1 MGTNTGQVMT
11 LCNSIIGVS
20 ILAMPFCFKQCGII
34 LSILLLCLSS
44 ILSRFACHF
53 LLKSAVITRRKNY
66 EFLAFHVFGS
76 SGKLGVELAI
86 IGFLLGT
93 CIAFFVVMGD
103 LGPDIVSSVMGLH
116 RTDTLRTS
124 ILVGVAFFVVLP
136 LGLLRNVDSLSSICT
151 ATFAFYLCLV
161 LKVMGEAAGP
171 LVMGTWLNDVN
182 FWRPEGILQC
192 SPIFSMALF
201 CQTQLF
207 EIFNTVPNV
216 ALDKLNSVVRVA
228 INLCTAVYISVGFFG
243 YVAFSKENITGNI
256 LVSLSENISSE
267 VIKLGFLLSIAVS
280 FPLVIFPCRASLYS
294 LLYRSAQPPVHDIG
308 TSHVPEGRFK
318 LLTFCIVGISLL
330 LGLMLPNIERVLGII
345 GSTIG
350 VTICIITPS
359 LLLGN
364 TARHSKD
371 RLLSQIIL
379 WSGAI
384 IMILGTYAHI
394 LNGQTNGTDP
404 GLEQAANRI
413 LDHAVDRLNEQSP
426 ESIAF
431 HPLPSE
437 EKIKKLIETSD
448 RIVRH
453 KHPKSLDDLSKIA
466 MNIEKSSLTKT
477 GEVNSAS
484 SKLVENSNSMDK
496 VGAKLVQASDKLQEP
511 PVPADTGE
519 KQQEPPEP
527 VEAVAKPVSALP
539 IVPIIPA
546 PVPSSESVINVP
558 KQTKTEMK
566 TNDQLNSQKS
576 KSASAGNAEQVNLD
590 AIRHEDAES
599 ALEARDEKSKTVLD
613 KVDKKLN
620 EVEERK
626 KKAEEQKLIKTL
638 QEHQEVQRDMLNEQ
652 QRILKE
658 LKKHEQV
665 HQQNLNE
672 IVKDSFDKEQVLAKL
687 NPIKSE
693 SGQAGQAKS
702 MVEEQGNSKVSIIQK
717 TEDKNVAS
725 LKQSKTEENKEAPQV
740 PGNPLE
746 GLKNSPTFDKFK
758 IRKSEEALQ
767 VPGNPVKDNLPL
779 PKKSILGRAGSIPVV
794 PLPLAY
800 SAKVSSP
807 VPSLNIA
814 SKQIDSKA
822 AARDILESEPHHLD
836 REKRDLDAEKSEQ
849 GNSNGLGFLGQ
860 AKDLGNLDQS
870 KVSTEEVL
878 KECKPKEKDTN
889 SHDHKSED
897 SKSDSSIPDQN
908 VISQSLTGENNPIS
922 IGVRDAVK
930 VPVLDRFIDKKK
942 EDLKESRKSQLVP
955 IMELKTPSSISE
967 PHVRIDT
974 NLHGSQKFPDSGLSL
989 SSSND
994 LKLVQNKENK

>member
-1 MGTNTGQVMT
+1 MTSNMGTNTGQVMT

-53 LLKSAVITRRKNY
+53 LLKSAVITRRRNY

-103 LGPDIVSSVMGLH
+103 LGPDIFSSIMGLH

-124 ILVGVAFFVVLP
+124 ILVGVALFVVLP

-171 LVMGTWLNDVN
+171 LINGTWLDDVN

-256 LVSLSENISSE
+256 LVSLSENMSSE

-308 TSHVPEGRFK
+308 TSHVPESRFK
-318 LLTFCIVGISLL
+318 LLTFGIVGISLL

-359 LLLGN
+359 LLLGS
-364 TARHSKD
+364 TARHSND
-371 RLLSQIIL
+371 RLLSQVIL
-379 WSGAI
+379 WSGAV
-384 IMILGTYAHI
+384 IMVLGTYAHI
-394 LNGQTNGTDP
+394 LNGQATGTDP

-413 LDHAVDRLNEQSP
+413 LDHAVDRLNDQQSR
-426 ESIAF
+426 EAILF
-431 HPLPSE
+431 NPLSNE
-437 EKIKKLIETSD
+437 EKVKNLLATPD
-448 RIVRH
+448 RILKH
-453 KHPKSLDDLSKIA
+453 KHPKSLEDLSNIA
-466 MNIEKSSLTKT
+466 VNIEKSSLSKT
-477 GEVNSAS
+477 VDIDQAAS
-484 SKLVENSNSMDK
+484 RISEKADSMSN
-496 VGAKLVQASDKLQEP
+496 VAAKPVRVDVKLQEP
-511 PVPADTGE
+511 PIPAETGE
-519 KQQEPPEP
+519 KQQEPLEP
-527 VEAVAKPVSALP
+527 VEAVAKPVSAQP

-546 PVPSSESVINVP
+546 PVPSSESVVKESKVS
-558 KQTKTEMK
+558 KQKIK
-566 TNDQLNSQKS
+566 ANDNLLKGKS
-576 KSASAGNAEQVNLD
+576 GSAINAEEVNVD

-599 ALEARDEKSKTVLD
+599 ALEAREEKSKI
-613 KVDKKLN
+613 VDKRLN
-620 EVEERK
+620 DVEDRK
-626 KKAEEQKLIKTL
+626 KKAEEQKLIETL
-638 QEHQEVQRDMLNEQ
+638 KEHQEVQRDMLNEQ

-672 IVKDSFDKEQVLAKL
+672 VVKDSFDKSQISENPSPKRIEDAQVQSVKEVHGDSILLVAPDKEAKQVLNLKER
-687 NPIKSE
+687 K
-693 SGQAGQAKS
+693 
-702 MVEEQGNSKVSIIQK
+702 VEEKKEVPLVS
-717 TEDKNVAS
+717 AS
-725 LKQSKTEENKEAPQV
+725 EGKAPVLKEMKP
-740 PGNPLE
+740 
-746 GLKNSPTFDKFK
+746 
-758 IRKSEEALQ
+758 RKA
-767 VPGNPVKDNLPL
+767 
-779 PKKSILGRAGSIPVV
+779 ASIPIV
-794 PLPLAY
+794 PLPLVY
-800 SAKVSSP
+800 SAKASSSVAP
-807 VPSLNIA
+807 GKLAPE
-814 SKQIDSKA
+814 QIDSKP
-822 AARDILESEPHHLD
+822 AARDILESEAHHLD
-836 REKRDLDAEKSEQ
+836 REKRDIGVGETERVAGTGPDAANV
-849 GNSNGLGFLGQ
+849 GVGLQILAELKELKG
-860 AKDLGNLDQS
+860 DM
-870 KVSTEEVL
+870 L
-878 KECKPKEKDTN
+878 KECKPNEKNIKQHNPDSEN
-889 SHDHKSED
+889 LKSMSLSSSKNIIFKSLDGEKSTPSINVRDAANIHVED
-897 SKSDSSIPDQN
+897 ENVGKIKGNLNIPQPKSR
-908 VISQSLTGENNPIS
+908 ISQS
-922 IGVRDAVK
+922 
-930 VPVLDRFIDKKK
+930 VPL
-942 EDLKESRKSQLVP
+942 
-955 IMELKTPSSISE
+955 MELKTPSSISE
-967 PHVRIDT
+967 PHVGMDT
-974 NLHGSQKFPDSGLSL
+974 DMHDSQNFPDHRLPL
-989 SSSND
+989 TSSNEQREPV
-994 LKLVQNKENK
+994 K